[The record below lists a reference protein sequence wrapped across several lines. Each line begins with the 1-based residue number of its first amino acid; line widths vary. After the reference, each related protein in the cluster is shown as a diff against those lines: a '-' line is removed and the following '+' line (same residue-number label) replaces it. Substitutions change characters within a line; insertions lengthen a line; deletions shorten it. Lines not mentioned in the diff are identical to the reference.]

1 MYRKFFIL
9 FILVMVSFFIF
20 SGFSNAQT
28 WKPEKPINLVVPW
41 AAGGSTDQVTRIV
54 AGELETPLGQK
65 IVVVN
70 QPGASGTVGTKT
82 VMDAKKDGYYW
93 ASGAAGDLGTYIV
106 KGFLETKIEDWHL
119 YLDVANVQVVS
130 VNPNTPYKDFGDLLK
145 AFKEK
150 PGKIPVATAGETS
163 MGHLAIEAIKKY
175 TGIQYKHLSYDG
187 GNPAVIATVSG
198 ETEVVPQLC
207 VEQVDMIRAKKLRP
221 LAVLDD
227 KDLDLKGYGTI
238 PSIKKWIPEMK
249 TMPSYFGVFIPKEA
263 PKEVISTL
271 DKVWSTSITKSAKLM
286 EYANDR
292 GAVFAPYYG
301 KDALDRVTPFIQ
313 FSAWIYYD
321 AGKAKVKPDT
331 IGIPRLQ

>member
-1 MYRKFFIL
+1 M
-9 FILVMVSFFIF
+9 VMVAFFVF
-20 SGFSNAQT
+20 SGFGHAQT
-28 WKPEKPINLVVPW
+28 WKPEKPINLIVPW

-54 AGELETPLGQK
+54 AGELEGPLGQK

-106 KGFLETKIEDWHL
+106 KGFLETKIEDWYL

-150 PGKIPVATAGETS
+150 AGKIPVATAGETS
-163 MGHLAIEAIKKY
+163 MGHLAIEAIRKY
-175 TGIQYKHLSYDG
+175 TGIQYKHVSYDG

-198 ETEVVPQLC
+198 ETEAVPQLC

-227 KDLDLKGYGTI
+227 KDLNLKGYGII

-249 TMPSYFGVFIPKEA
+249 TMPSYFGIFIPKGV

-271 DKVWSTSITKSAKLM
+271 DKVWSTSIAKSTKLM

-301 KDALDRVTPFIQ
+301 KEAMDNVIPFIQ
-313 FSAWIYYD
+313 FTAWIYYD

-331 IGIPRLQ
+331 VGIPRLQ